1 VPANDKP
8 LRIVLVLVCMIV
20 AIIAILAATGCA
32 ANTSGA
38 ITPPAQLTAQA
49 APSTGQTLAEA
60 RVVPNQSASL
70 SFSIPGIVEEVFV
83 KEGQPVAEGQVIA
96 RLKGTDQAQ
105 SAISQAQVQILAAQK
120 DLDDLNDKAK
130 LAAADA
136 QLKVASA
143 QIELKNAKDARQSL
157 DYQKVTQNTLDNLRA
172 RYFLAQKEFTDA
184 QSDYECV
191 KNRSDTDLDKAAALD
206 KLSAKR
212 QIRDQAIY
220 NLNKALERPEKN
232 TVDEADARLSLAEAA
247 VEDAQS
253 TYAKLSA
260 GPDPDQ
266 LQLLQARLAGAQ
278 SQLKAAQTGLSDLS
292 LKAPFAGTLISSDLE
307 VGEGVVPQTVIMLG
321 DVSSW
326 KIETT
331 DLTELDVPGVKEG
344 DKVQITFDAVPDL
357 TLPGHVTRIRE
368 IGEDQQGDIVY
379 KVYID
384 LDKQDARL
392 LWNMKAFVSFGS
404 KP

>member
-1 VPANDKP
+1 MVAT
-8 LRIVLVLVCMIV
+8 LV
-20 AIIAILAATGCA
+20 AILAALTAAGCTVNSSTA
-32 ANTSGA
+32 V
-38 ITPPAQLTAQA
+38 TPPAQLTAQA
-49 APSTGQTLAEA
+49 PPSTGQTLAEA
-60 RVVPNQSASL
+60 RVVPKQSASL
-70 SFSIPGIVEEVFV
+70 SFSIPGIIEEVFV
-83 KEGQPVAEGQVIA
+83 KEGEPVAEGQIIA
-96 RLKGTDQAQ
+96 RLKGADQVQ
-105 SAISQAQVQILAAQK
+105 SLISQGQVQILAAQK

-143 QIELKNAKDARQSL
+143 QIELKSAKDARQSL

-172 RYFLAQKEFTDA
+172 RYILAQKEFTDA
-184 QSDYECV
+184 QSDFESV
-191 KNRSDTDLDKAAALD
+191 QNRSDTDLDKAAALD

-212 QIRDQAIY
+212 QIRDQAVY
-220 NLNKALERPEKN
+220 NLNKALERPEQNKI
-232 TVDEADARLSLAEAA
+232 DEADARLTLAEAA

-266 LQLLQARLAGAQ
+266 LQLLQARLADAQ
-278 SQLKAAQTGLSDLS
+278 SQLKAAQTHLSDLD
-292 LKAPFAGTLISSDLE
+292 LKAPFAGTLISSGLE
-307 VGEGVVPQTVIMLG
+307 VGEGVAPQTVIMLG

-344 DKVQITFDAVPDL
+344 DQVQVTFDAVPDL

-392 LWNMKAFVSFGS
+392 LWNMKAFVSFAS

>member
-1 VPANDKP
+1 MPVNRKHLQIILA
-8 LRIVLVLVCMIV
+8 LAVMIAGV
-20 AIIAILAATGCA
+20 AATGCA
-32 ANTSGA
+32 ANTSA
-38 ITPPAQLTAQA
+38 VTPPAQLTAQA
-49 APSTGQTLAEA
+49 APSAGQTLAEA
-60 RVVPNQSASL
+60 RVVPKQSASL
-70 SFSIPGIVEEVFV
+70 SFSIPGIVEKVFV
-83 KEGQPVAEGQVIA
+83 KEGEPVAEGQVIA
-96 RLKGTDQAQ
+96 RLKGSDQVQ
-105 SAISQAQVQILAAQK
+105 SLISQAQVQVLAAQK
-120 DLDDLNDKAK
+120 ALDDLDDKAK

-136 QLKVASA
+136 QLQVASA

-157 DYQKVTQNTLDNLRA
+157 DYQKVTQNTLDILRA
-172 RYFLAQKEFTDA
+172 RYLLAQREFTDA
-184 QSDYECV
+184 QSDYESV

-206 KLSAKR
+206 LLSAKR
-212 QIRDQAIY
+212 QIRDQALY
-220 NLNKALERPEKN
+220 NLNKALERPEQN
-232 TVDEADARLSLAEAA
+232 AIDEAQARLILAEAA
-247 VEDAQS
+247 VADAQS
-253 TYAKLSA
+253 TYAKLQA

-266 LQLLQARLAGAQ
+266 LQLLQARLADAQ
-278 SQLKAAQTGLSDLS
+278 SQLKAAQNSLSDLD
-292 LKAPFAGTLISSDLE
+292 LTAPFAGTLVSSGLE
-307 VGEGVVPQTVIMLG
+307 VGEGVAPQTVVMLG

-344 DKVQITFDAVPDL
+344 DQVQVTFDAVPDL

-384 LDKQDARL
+384 LDKQDSRL

>member
-1 VPANDKP
+1 VPVNPKSF
-8 LRIVLVLVCMIV
+8 RIIFALVAVM
-20 AIIAILAATGCA
+20 AFLAATGCTA
-32 ANTSGA
+32 TSSGA
-38 ITPPAQLTAQA
+38 VTPPAQLTAQA

-60 RVVPNQSASL
+60 RVVPKQSASL
-70 SFSIPGIVEEVFV
+70 SFSIPGIIEQVMV
-83 KEGQPVAEGQVIA
+83 KEGDPVAEGQVIA
-96 RLKGTDQAQ
+96 RLKGTEQIQAL
-105 SAISQAQVQILAAQK
+105 ISQAQVEILADQK
-120 DLDDLNDKAK
+120 ALDDLNDQAK
-130 LAAADA
+130 LAAANA
-136 QLKVASA
+136 QLQVASD

-157 DYQKVTQNTLDNLRA
+157 DYQKVTQDTLDNLRA
-172 RYFLAQKEFTDA
+172 RYLLAQKEFTDA
-184 QSDYECV
+184 QSDYDSV

-206 KLSAKR
+206 LLSAKR
-212 QIRDQAIY
+212 QIRDQDLY
-220 NLNKALERPEKN
+220 NLNKALERPEQN
-232 TVDEADARLSLAEAA
+232 DIDEADARLTLAEAA

-253 TYAKLSA
+253 TYTKLQK

-266 LQLLQARLAGAQ
+266 LQLLQARLADAQ
-278 SQLKAAQTGLSDLS
+278 SQLKAAQTQLSDLD

-307 VGEGVVPQTVIMLG
+307 VGEGVLPQTVIMLG

-344 DKVQITFDAVPDL
+344 DKVTITFDAVPDL

-404 KP
+404 NP

>member
-1 VPANDKP
+1 VPVNRKP
-8 LRIVLVLVCMIV
+8 LRIILALAVMIAAV
-20 AIIAILAATGCA
+20 AATGCA
-32 ANTSGA
+32 ANTSA
-38 ITPPAQLTAQA
+38 VTPPAQLTAQA
-49 APSTGQTLAEA
+49 APSAGQTLAEA
-60 RVVPNQSASL
+60 RVVPRQSASL
-70 SFSIPGIVEEVFV
+70 SFSIPGIVEKVFV
-83 KEGQPVAEGQVIA
+83 KEGEPVAEGQVIA
-96 RLKGTDQAQ
+96 RLKGSDQVQ
-105 SAISQAQVQILAAQK
+105 SLISQAQVQVLAAQK
-120 DLDDLNDKAK
+120 ALDDLDDKAK

-136 QLKVASA
+136 QLQVASA

-157 DYQKVTQNTLDNLRA
+157 DYQKVTQNTLDILRA
-172 RYFLAQKEFTDA
+172 RYLLAQREFTDA
-184 QSDYECV
+184 QSDYESV

-206 KLSAKR
+206 LLSAKR
-212 QIRDQAIY
+212 QIRDQALY
-220 NLNKALERPEKN
+220 NLNKALERPEQN
-232 TVDEADARLSLAEAA
+232 AVDEAQARLILAEAA
-247 VEDAQS
+247 LADAQS
-253 TYAKLSA
+253 TYAKLQA

-266 LQLLQARLAGAQ
+266 LQLLQARLADAQ
-278 SQLKAAQTGLSDLS
+278 SQLKAAQTSLSNLD
-292 LKAPFAGTLISSDLE
+292 LKAPFAGTLISSGLE
-307 VGEGVVPQTVIMLG
+307 VGEGVAPQTVIMLG

-344 DKVQITFDAVPDL
+344 DQVQVTFDAVPDL

-384 LDKQDARL
+384 LDKQDSRL

>member
-1 VPANDKP
+1 
-8 LRIVLVLVCMIV
+8 M
-20 AIIAILAATGCA
+20 LAAMVAAGCA
-32 ANTSGA
+32 ANNSGA
-38 ITPPAQLTAQA
+38 ATPPAQLTAQA
-49 APSTGQTLAEA
+49 APSAGQTLAEA

-70 SFSIPGIVEEVFV
+70 SFSIPGIVEKVLV

-96 RLKGTDQAQ
+96 RLKGSDQAQ
-105 SAISQAQVQILAAQK
+105 SMISQAQVQVLAVQK
-120 DLDDLNDKAK
+120 DLDDLYDKAK
-130 LAAADA
+130 LAAANA
-136 QLKVASA
+136 QLQVASA

-172 RYFLAQKEFTDA
+172 RYYLAQREFTDA
-184 QSDYECV
+184 QSDYESV
-191 KNRSDTDLDKAAALD
+191 KNRSDTNLDKAAALD
-206 KLSAKR
+206 LLSAKR
-212 QIRDQAIY
+212 QIRDQALY
-220 NLNKALERPEKN
+220 NLNKALEAPEQNKI
-232 TVDEADARLSLAEAA
+232 DEAQARLILAEAA

-253 TYAKLSA
+253 TYAKLQA

-266 LQLLQARLAGAQ
+266 LQLLQARLADAQ
-278 SQLKAAQTGLSDLS
+278 SQLKAAQTNLSNLD
-292 LKAPFAGTLISSDLE
+292 LKAPFAGTLISSGLE
-307 VGEGVVPQTVIMLG
+307 VGEGVAPQTVIMLG

-344 DKVQITFDAVPDL
+344 DQVQITFDAVPDL
-357 TLPGHVTRIRE
+357 SLPGHVARVRA